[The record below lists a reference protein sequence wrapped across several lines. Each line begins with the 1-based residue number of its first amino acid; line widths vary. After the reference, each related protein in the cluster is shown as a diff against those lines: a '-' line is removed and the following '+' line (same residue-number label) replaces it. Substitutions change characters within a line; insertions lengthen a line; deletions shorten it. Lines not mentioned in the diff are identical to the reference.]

1 MNVKMYIKDYD
12 TFKYVEQTCERFNVC
27 YEFFGIYN
35 EDKKRT
41 ATCTILKDIKNVAI
55 SNDNIKINF
64 NDISIYIKI
73 SNVDG
78 LIISK

>member
-12 TFKYVEQTCERFNVC
+12 TFKYVNETCERFNVS

-41 ATCTILKDIKNVAI
+41 ATCAILKDIKNVALV
-55 SNDNIKINF
+55 NDNIKINI
-64 NDISIYIKI
+64 NDISVYIKLD
-73 SNVDG
+73 SVDG
-78 LIISK
+78 LIISE